1 MVDLLENAI
10 IRVRSLPADMQEE
23 VAHVILAYV
32 GDGSVIRLTPEEDA
46 ELAEAEAEV
55 DRGELAT
62 DEDVAAVLDRFKI

>member
-32 GDGSVIRLTPEEDA
+32 GDEAVIRLTPEEDA